1 MIFAE
6 PRAHQRTRPPLR
18 ACCHNHHFCR
28 HSHTPHPSYTTLPS
42 KDPPKQPHNPLL
54 FYNNTRWKDG
64 SHWFRCSCLRHAR
77 RRQRA
82 RSHRPELRDECHRG
96 EVSRAIDWG
105 VIRALSVSG
114 KRSAVVVDCWLPI
127 DEEHQGLA
135 WLQLRRSVSISRISR
150 SHGNHH
156 SNLPLPP
163 CTHHPPPPVLS
174 QLAGYR

>member
-1 MIFAE
+1 MQNRARIKEQDHHCVRAATTTTFA
-6 PRAHQRTRPPLR
+6 ATHTHHTQATPLYLKETTQ
-18 ACCHNHHFCR
+18 AA
-28 HSHTPHPSYTTLPS
+28 PTTLFFS
-42 KDPPKQPHNPLL
+42 TTT
-54 FYNNTRWKDG
+54 TRWKDG

-114 KRSAVVVDCWLPI
+114 KRSAVLVADRHIKAAGFGCSCGVLSPF
-127 DEEHQGLA
+127 
-135 WLQLRRSVSISRISR
+135 SRISR

-163 CTHHPPPPVLS
+163 CTHHPTPPVL
-174 QLAGYR
+174 